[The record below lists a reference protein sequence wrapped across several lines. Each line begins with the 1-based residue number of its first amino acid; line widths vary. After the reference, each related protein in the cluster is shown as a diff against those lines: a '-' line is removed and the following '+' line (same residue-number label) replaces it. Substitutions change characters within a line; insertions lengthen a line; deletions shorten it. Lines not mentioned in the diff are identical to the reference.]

1 MDDLAG
7 YLRTRRSRVD
17 PAAVDIPTD
26 RRRVEGLRR
35 EEVAHLSGI
44 SVDYYVRLEQGRA
57 TQPSEQVLDALARV
71 LGLDETERGHLYRL
85 ARQRRRRAKAPG
97 GRVRPELLRVLDLV
111 ADAPALIMD
120 PRLDVL
126 AGNRLAGLFYGRSM
140 PGLNTARHIFLE
152 EAERGLYADWEKCT
166 LDVVGHLRLAAGK
179 YPEDPRLAPL
189 IGELAMGSERF
200 RRLWARAD
208 VRARTHGRKAYRQP
222 LVGLLEL
229 HQENFSLPDESGME
243 LLVLSA
249 APGSPAEDG
258 REPGASYNLPGTPYP
273 PCSESQ
279 CNLSPRRSTDL
290 SLQDLM
296 RPDNQLERCCRRLG
310 FDCCPL
316 SRWHRCGP
324 SSPAV
329 TCRVMQRTQGGRR
342 DPPGR

>member
-7 YLRTRRSRVD
+7 FLRTRRSRVD
-17 PAAVDIPTD
+17 PAVVGIPAD
-26 RRRVEGLRR
+26 SRRRVQGLRR
-35 EEVAHLSGI
+35 EEVAHLSGV

-71 LGLDETERGHLYRL
+71 LGLDETERGHLDRL
-85 ARQRRRRAKAPG
+85 ARQRRRPKAPG

-120 PRLDVL
+120 HRLDVL
-126 AGNRLAGLFYGRSM
+126 AGNRLARLLFGRPM

-152 EAERGLYADWEKCT
+152 EAERGLYADWETCT

-179 YPEDPRLAPL
+179 YPEDPRLASL

-208 VRARTHGRKAYRQP
+208 VRARAHGRKAYRHP

-229 HQENFSLPDESGME
+229 HQENFALPDGSGME

-258 REPGASYNLPGTPYP
+258 LRLLAGLDTGSGDAH
-273 PCSESQ
+273 
-279 CNLSPRRSTDL
+279 STG
-290 SLQDLM
+290 SARAHQ
-296 RPDNQLERCCRRLG
+296 
-310 FDCCPL
+310 
-316 SRWHRCGP
+316 
-324 SSPAV
+324 
-329 TCRVMQRTQGGRR
+329 
-342 DPPGR
+342 